1 MLLTKV
7 NLVRIDLPIIN
18 IEIIVY
24 SFFEKPKKD
33 YFVNLHHRKVFNK
46 TCFWKCIEAVLTS
59 LEVFCKKVILKFFV
73 KFTGKH
79 LCQSLFFNKIAVLR
93 HG

>member
-7 NLVRIDLPIIN
+7 NLVSIDLPTIN
-18 IEIIVY
+18 IEIIFY
-24 SFFEKPKKD
+24 SFFEKAKKD
-33 YFVNLHHRKVFNK
+33 YFVNLHNRKVFNK

-59 LEVFCKKVILKFFV
+59 LEVFCKKGMLQFFV
-73 KFTGKH
+73 KYTGKH